1 MPHAMSV
8 PQDRG
13 AAFAQERGK
22 LWGVAYRMLGSR
34 ADAEDAVQEAYLR
47 WHDARVD
54 EIRTPQAWLVTTIT
68 RLCIDRLRQLRAER
82 ERYTGP
88 WLPEPLVGHA
98 PPEASEAAELASDL
112 SVALLA
118 VLERLAP
125 EERAAFLLRE
135 VFDVD
140 YAQIAQVLGKSEAA
154 CRQIVSRAVKRVRAR
169 KPRVPVSAAAKA
181 RLLDGL
187 VRAIQTQDKG
197 ALLSL
202 LAADATWTSDGGGKQ
217 KAARKQVLGGA
228 KVARFA
234 VGVYRRIVGDT
245 EFRPVI
251 VNGEPGMAAFYKGAL
266 LSVMSINTDGRRI
279 LDVYSIMNPDKLR
292 DVVTATPRRSS

>member
-1 MPHAMSV
+1 MQHAMST
-8 PQDRG
+8 PLDRG
-13 AAFAQERGK
+13 AAFTRERSK

-54 EIRTPQAWLVTTIT
+54 EIRAPQAWLVTTIT

-88 WLPEPLVGHA
+88 WLPEPLVGEA
-98 PPEASEAAELASDL
+98 PAAADEPAELASDL

-135 VFDVD
+135 VFEVD
-140 YAQIAQVLGKSEAA
+140 YGSIAQILTKSEAA
-154 CRQIVSRAVKRVRAR
+154 CRQIVSRATKRVRAER
-169 KPRVPVSAAAKA
+169 PRVQVSPEAKT

-187 VRAIQTQDKG
+187 VSAVQTQNQE
-197 ALLSL
+197 ALLEL
-202 LAADATWTSDGGGKQ
+202 LDAEATWTSDGGGKQ
-217 KAARKQVLGGA
+217 KAARRQIRGAA

-234 VGVYRRIVGDT
+234 TGVYRKIIRDI
-245 EFRPVI
+245 EFTHVT
-251 VNGEPGMAAFYKGAL
+251 VNGEPGLASFYKGEL
-266 LSVMSINTDGRRI
+266 YSVMSINTDGRRI
-279 LDVYSIMNPDKLR
+279 LDVYAIINPDKLR
-292 DVVTATPRRSS
+292 DVQVTH